1 MAVSAAATSAAAEA
15 AAAGNF
21 DTMFQKDF
29 MLDEARKFAALLAKL
44 MGLKVEGNY
53 AEFDHQLS
61 DILQKEYDTNLENLS
76 TLSEAEFSAK
86 IQSGSYSVEKL
97 NALSQLL
104 YMFAEPFKHDEETQ
118 LLLKKVLSIFDLL
131 EQKHHYESFE
141 NIDKRKTIYK
151 YYE

>member
-1 MAVSAAATSAAAEA
+1 
-15 AAAGNF
+15 
-21 DTMFQKDF
+21 

-61 DILQKEYDTNLENLS
+61 DILKKEYDTDLENLS
-76 TLSEAEFSAK
+76 TLSEAEFSAR
-86 IQSGSYSVEKL
+86 IQSETYSLEKL
-97 NALSQLL
+97 NALSQVL

-131 EQKHHYESFE
+131 EQKHHYESFD